1 MDFIDIKRDISRE
14 AKINKI
20 TMGTSYILSDHL
32 PKSQID
38 YNQ

>member
-1 MDFIDIKRDISRE
+1 MGFTDIKRDISRE

-20 TMGTSYILSDHL
+20 TMGASYILGDHL
-32 PKSQID
+32 PNSQVD